1 MINSPRLRIIITY
14 AFFIYLLLFSLYS
27 MADAKPWVGTYTS
40 TTSLMPS
47 EFLVAAKQKGEDIS
61 STYPKMV
68 LRRNGSFHMVFF
80 DQVQDK
86 GSYTVRGKQL
96 LTTKKNKKTGQ
107 EQTDDSALFAQGFKS
122 FSIKMGSE
130 NWTFSRE

>member
-1 MINSPRLRIIITY
+1 MINSPRLRNIISY
-14 AFFIYLLLFSLYS
+14 AFFIYLLMFSFYS
-27 MADAKPWVGTYTS
+27 LADAKPWVGTYTS

-68 LRRNGSFHMVFF
+68 LRRNGSFHMIFF

-96 LTTKKNKKTGQ
+96 LTVKKNKQTGK
-107 EQTDDSALFAQGFKS
+107 EQTDDSAKFAQGYKS
-122 FSIKMGSE
+122 FNIKMGSE
-130 NWTFSRE
+130 SWTFTRE